1 MTIKHIYPAIS
12 LALCFASL
20 GCSEREPESAALVE
34 RVTAPTPTLTSTA
47 SVTEAEPALPDPE
60 PRSEQKEITPTRPEP
75 KPMVDDA
82 PAFEPELESIGGLM
96 IRRLLTTSEI
106 SGREPVG
113 ATSSFSSQDDRIY
126 AFVEVSNETEWPK
139 KLLVHFIGPNANVTG
154 GIELEIPASVPRWR
168 TWAYTKFFDQPG
180 LWRVEI
186 RDEEGHLVG
195 ALPFEVE
202 PRL

>member
-1 MTIKHIYPAIS
+1 MTIKHIYPVIS
-12 LALCFASL
+12 LALVFASL
-20 GCSEREPESAALVE
+20 GCSEREPESSALVE

-47 SVTEAEPALPDPE
+47 SVTEVEPALPDPE
-60 PRSEQKEITPTRPEP
+60 PRSEQKEITATPPEP
-75 KPMVDDA
+75 KPMVDDV
-82 PAFEPELESIGGLM
+82 PAFEPELENIEGLM

-139 KLLVHFIGPNANVTG
+139 KLLVHFIGPNADVTG

-168 TWAYTKFFDQPG
+168 TWAYTKHFDQPG